1 MLALPIEGRT
11 ILKIAL
17 PLTTAYVAEMGMVI
31 TDMIIVGR
39 LGSAELAAVGLAG
52 DLFYVILL
60 SGMGI
65 ISIVGVLAAQCLG
78 AGDRDGVVAAG
89 EQGMIAALLTSVP
102 IMIVV
107 WFFGPA
113 LFYANQDPEVVAL
126 VDAYARMLVWGTFP
140 ALGFTVLRNYITA
153 LERSAIIGW
162 ITVVAVALNLLL
174 NYTLVY
180 GRFGFP
186 PLGVAGAGIGT
197 SLVNLAMF
205 AAMAFY
211 LMRSSVFDGYR
222 IRLLPLRADRAALGE
237 LLKLGGP
244 VAMTQ
249 ILNGGMFSAA
259 AVCVGMISAATLA
272 AQQIVYSVI
281 YLALS
286 AAAGFADAVRIRVA
300 FGVGR
305 QDPAAVANS
314 ARLGITM
321 AAAASLVAALVLW
334 LWPEALVRV
343 FLTTSEGLSAERA
356 ADNTAAL
363 STAVALSA
371 VAGLF
376 LFFDGTQLVIA
387 NAVRGLRD
395 TRAPLLIS
403 LLGYWLVGLGSGLV
417 FCFSFDWGA
426 LGLWIGLVLGV
437 VLCNGL
443 LLKRF
448 RTTLDRVAATLSKR
462 DEVLD

>member
-211 LMRSSVFDGYR
+211 LMRSSAFDGYR

-286 AAAGFADAVRIRVA
+286 AAAGFADAVRVRVA

-321 AAAASLVAALVLW
+321 AAAASLVAALVL
-334 LWPEALVRV
+334 
-343 FLTTSEGLSAERA
+343 
-356 ADNTAAL
+356 
-363 STAVALSA
+363 
-371 VAGLF
+371 
-376 LFFDGTQLVIA
+376 
-387 NAVRGLRD
+387 
-395 TRAPLLIS
+395 
-403 LLGYWLVGLGSGLV
+403 
-417 FCFSFDWGA
+417 
-426 LGLWIGLVLGV
+426 
-437 VLCNGL
+437 
-443 LLKRF
+443 
-448 RTTLDRVAATLSKR
+448 
-462 DEVLD
+462 

>member
-1 MLALPIEGRT
+1 MLALPAEGRT

-60 SGMGI
+60 AGMGI
-65 ISIVGVLAAQCLG
+65 ISIVGVLAAQSLG
-78 AGDRDGVVAAG
+78 AGDRQGVVAAG

-113 LFYANQDPEVVAL
+113 LSYANQDPEVVEL

-211 LMRSSVFDGYR
+211 LKRSAAFDAYR

-286 AAAGFADAVRIRVA
+286 AAAGFADAVRVRVA
-300 FGVGR
+300 YGVGR
-305 QDPAAVANS
+305 KDPAAVANS
-314 ARLGITM
+314 ARLGTLM
-321 AAAASLVAALVLW
+321 AAAASLLAALVLW
-334 LWPEALVRV
+334 IWPEALVRV
-343 FLTTSEGLSAERA
+343 FLSTSEDVGASGAGNA
-356 ADNTAAL
+356 AAL
-363 STAVALSA
+363 AIAVTLSA

-395 TRAPLLIS
+395 TQAPLLIS

-417 FCFSFDWGA
+417 FCFTLDWGA

-437 VLCNGL
+437 ILCNFL
-443 LLKRF
+443 LLQRF
-448 RTTLDRVAATLSKR
+448 RTTLGRVTVALS
-462 DEVLD
+462 